1 MSVPLISPENTWALW
16 AVIAVGTG
24 IAIWLEQTYKWAAK
38 ISGPVLALVMA
49 MVLSNLGVMP
59 TSAPCYDFVGD
70 YLVPLAIPL
79 LLMRA
84 NLVKIA
90 RETGWMF
97 VAFHLSALGTILGA
111 ALATIA
117 LRGRVEGIAPLAGIM
132 TGSYTGGSVN
142 FFAVRESFQVSEDLT
157 NPLLVADNFI
167 MAGMFIAILFI
178 AGSNWFQ
185 RRFPHPHTLESDSEE
200 TRSLAAEYWRRKEIS
215 LLDVAKSLGIALAVV
230 AVAYAIHAVVE
241 RRFESSMTAAILGNM
256 FVLITFLSMGVATLF
271 HRQVEPINGPEEL
284 GCYMLYVFL
293 FAIGLP
299 ADLWE
304 VIRNVPLLFVF
315 CLIMAVTNLIVTLV
329 LGKLFRIDLEEL
341 LLCVSATLGGPTTAA
356 AMAIAK
362 GWPKLVVPSLLIGIW
377 GYVIGTFLGVAVG
390 EVLLRVL

>member
-1 MSVPLISPENTWALW
+1 MTSLIHPENAWALW
-16 AVIAVGTG
+16 AVIAAGTG
-24 IAIWLEQTYKWAAK
+24 IAIWLEQSYQWAAK

-49 MVLSNLGVMP
+49 MILSNVGIMP
-59 TSAPCYDFVGD
+59 TAAPCYDFVGD

-84 NLVKIA
+84 NLLKIA

-97 VAFHLSALGTILGA
+97 VAFHLSALGTMLGA
-111 ALATIA
+111 ALATIV
-117 LRGRVEGIAPLAGIM
+117 LREQIEQIAPLAGIM

-142 FFAVRESFQVSEDLT
+142 FFAVRESFQVSENLA

-167 MAGMFIAILFI
+167 MAGMFVVILFI
-178 AGSNWFQ
+178 AGSSWF
-185 RRFPHPHTLESDSEE
+185 RRRYPHPHTLAADGGQ
-200 TRSLAAEYWRRKEIS
+200 TKSLAAEHWRRKEIS
-215 LLDVAKSLGIALAVV
+215 LLDIARSLAIALAVV
-230 AVAYAIHAVVE
+230 AVAFGIHTAI
-241 RRFESSMTAAILGNM
+241 RQRFETSLAAAVLGNM
-256 FVLITFLSMGVATLF
+256 FVLITFLSMAVATLF
-271 HRQVEPINGPEEL
+271 HRQVEAINGPEEL

-299 ADLWE
+299 ADLWA

-315 CLIMAVTNLIVTLV
+315 CLIMAITNLVVTLV

-362 GWPKLVVPSLLIGIW
+362 GWPKLIVPSLLVGIW
-377 GYVIGTFLGVAVG
+377 GYVIGTFLGVLVG
-390 EVLLRVL
+390 ELLQALL

>member
-1 MSVPLISPENTWALW
+1 M
-16 AVIAVGTG
+16 GTG

-38 ISGPVLALVMA
+38 ISGPVIALVMA
-49 MVLSNLGVMP
+49 MVLSNVGIMP
-59 TSAPCYDFVGD
+59 TQAPCYDFVSD

-97 VAFHLSALGTILGA
+97 VAFHFSALGTVLGA
-111 ALATIA
+111 ILATLL
-117 LRGRVEGIAPLAGIM
+117 LRDHIESISPLAGIM

-142 FFAVRESFQVSEDLT
+142 FFAVRESFEVNENLT

-167 MAGMFIAILFI
+167 MAGMFIAVLFI
-178 AGSNWFQ
+178 AGSNWF
-185 RRFPHPHTLESDSEE
+185 RRHYPHPHTAASDGEQ
-200 TRSLAAEYWRRKEIS
+200 TKSLAAEHWRRKEIS
-215 LLDVAKSLGIALAVV
+215 LLDIAKALGIALAVV
-230 AVAYAIHAVVE
+230 AVAHTLHEAIE
-241 RRFESSMTAAILGNM
+241 RHFEPSMATAILGNQ
-256 FVLITFLSMGVATLF
+256 FVLITFLSMSVATLF
-271 HRQVEPINGPEEL
+271 HRRIERINGPEEL

-299 ADLWE
+299 ADLWA
-304 VIRNVPLLFVF
+304 VVRNVPMLFVF
-315 CLIMAVTNLIVTLV
+315 CLIMAVTNLVVTLV

-362 GWPKLVVPSLLIGIW
+362 GWPKLIVPSLLVGIW
-377 GYVIGTFLGVAVG
+377 GYVIGTFLGVLVG
-390 EVLLRVL
+390 ELLLRMMEGERREVTYSQ